1 MTVNDFIAKAE
12 LELGKVFPELVIR
25 LFPDP
30 DDDSTFF
37 AYMFCV
43 PDGREQDVKS
53 RARDFIRRHLSGEAD
68 WTIIPAVKNL
78 SVTKEHY
85 PQYLKTA
92 PMASVVSNADILRL
106 ISYVSVGCL
115 SKPCSRETHAE
126 SDYTGGLLGVIQPP
140 PQGNHESEF
149 RLAA

>member
-1 MTVNDFIAKAE
+1 MKANEFIAKAE
-12 LELGKVFPELVIR
+12 FELGKVFPELIVR

-43 PDGREQDVKS
+43 PDGAEQDVKS
-53 RARDFIRRHLSGEAD
+53 RAREFIRGHLKGDAD
-68 WTIIPAVKNL
+68 WSIIPAVKSL

-85 PQYLKTA
+85 PQYLKTE
-92 PMASVVSNADILRL
+92 PLEGIISNAAILKYMVCEQPAPTSHTDFFDV
-106 ISYVSVGCL
+106 IADAEYIGC
-115 SKPCSRETHAE
+115 SPC
-126 SDYTGGLLGVIQPP
+126 VVQPP
-140 PQGNHESEF
+140 QNNHESEF